1 MGLDVIGPLLLKLL
15 ACGSGSPQL
24 LPNILKVERSKLGYI
39 IGTIYMEMPL
49 KPNILEDLARDVRLR
64 RALLIRVSELSV

>member
-1 MGLDVIGPLLLKLL
+1 LV
-15 ACGSGSPQL
+15 GSPQL

-49 KPNILEDLARDVRLR
+49 KPNILEDLARDVR
-64 RALLIRVSELSV
+64 IRYSLPLNRQRD